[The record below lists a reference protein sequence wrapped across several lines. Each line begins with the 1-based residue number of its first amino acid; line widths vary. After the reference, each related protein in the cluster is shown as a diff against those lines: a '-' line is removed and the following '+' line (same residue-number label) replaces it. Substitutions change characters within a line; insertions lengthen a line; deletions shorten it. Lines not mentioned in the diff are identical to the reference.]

1 MIVKQY
7 QIENFKLD
15 KHNIYLLY
23 GKNEGFQNEII
34 EKKFLKNFDGTI
46 DKYEQ
51 EDVINNYEEIV
62 SSILNKSLF
71 ENNT

>member
-7 QIENFKLD
+7 QIDNFKLD

-34 EKKFLKNFDGTI
+34 EKKI
-46 DKYEQ
+46 
-51 EDVINNYEEIV
+51 
-62 SSILNKSLF
+62 F
-71 ENNT
+71 EKF